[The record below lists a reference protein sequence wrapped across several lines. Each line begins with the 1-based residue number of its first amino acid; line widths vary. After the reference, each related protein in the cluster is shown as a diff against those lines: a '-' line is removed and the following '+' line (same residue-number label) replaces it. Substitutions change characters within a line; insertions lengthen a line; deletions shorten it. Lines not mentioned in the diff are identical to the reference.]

1 MERLPEFLYCRDSWQ
16 QKAARVLSISDD
28 HFFGPLPPPIATRR
42 VMGEMYAERYT
53 VIPVAEILYAFNE
66 SATAL
71 SLIDAPWTGSLG
83 FRHGHVY
90 VRARDG
96 VFFVHSRSLTELV
109 ERLGRH
115 RFLALNH
122 SVFANLHKVTA
133 LDLDGKLKRVGVA
146 VSGETEWLVVNRRH
160 LPDVREIFGLPRRR

>member
-53 VIPVAEILYAFNE
+53 VIPVTEILYAFNE

-71 SLIDAPWTGSLG
+71 SLIDASWTGSLD

-96 VFFVHSRSLTELV
+96 VFFVHSRSLAELL
-109 ERLGRH
+109 ERLEPY
-115 RFLALNH
+115 RFLALSH
-122 SVFANLHKVTA
+122 SLFVHIHKVI
-133 LDLDGKLKRVGVA
+133 DFDWKGRLKRVGVA
-146 VSGETEWLVVNRRH
+146 SDGATEWLTVNRRH
-160 LPDVREIFGLPRRR
+160 IPAVRETFDLPRRS